1 MSLSP
6 TPKTRLIH
14 IANIAWAKSTI
25 TVIGRGTQLVKSLG
39 DKLLDVGWF
48 IITLKSAYSQK
59 WLRNAESRGDVA
71 GGAIRTKYSEHDI
84 QATHGKRVWVGRLF
98 GANPLEEAEV
108 ELAKS
113 ARHVRRLASR
123 VDEMHLVVG
132 FKPVNQIVAV
142 LEVQ

>member
-25 TVIGRGTQLVKSLG
+25 TV
-39 DKLLDVGWF
+39 

-71 GGAIRTKYSEHDI
+71 GGAIRAKYSD
-84 QATHGKRVWVGRLF
+84 
-98 GANPLEEAEV
+98 
-108 ELAKS
+108 
-113 ARHVRRLASR
+113 
-123 VDEMHLVVG
+123 VDEMHLGVG
-132 FKPVNQIVAV
+132 FKPVNQASQANRCCFGSSMI
-142 LEVQ
+142 